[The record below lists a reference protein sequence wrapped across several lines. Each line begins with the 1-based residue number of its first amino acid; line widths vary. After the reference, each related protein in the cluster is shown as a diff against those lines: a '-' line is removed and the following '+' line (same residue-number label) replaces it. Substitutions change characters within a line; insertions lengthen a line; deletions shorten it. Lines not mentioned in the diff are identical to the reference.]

1 MMNATGDGVSRPT
14 RRAKVAQLGRA
25 LKEAR
30 AMRANE
36 RLDPGAARARR
47 QSMLEALVADA
58 RAGSSWWRDR
68 LPAGQVRLEDL
79 PTTTKRDLVDDFEA
93 MVCGRSLE
101 REQLLGVLR
110 AHGSSGDFLV
120 DGDLRVM
127 ATSGSSGTPGLFV
140 YDTGAWT
147 AQMAQTVRASEW
159 VGITPSIPRKR
170 IAAISGSNPAHMT
183 RRLSESLDVGLHRV
197 LRFGVTDPIDEII
210 AGLEA
215 FKPDMLVTYPSL
227 LPPLTDAVA
236 TGRLR
241 IAPDAVQ
248 TTSEP
253 LTPALRELCEGSF
266 GTRPYDFFGCTE
278 GLFATECD
286 ARNGMHL
293 YEDCTIVE
301 VVDADNN
308 PVPDGEPG
316 MKMLL
321 TNLNNRVQPIIRLEV
336 SDSVTTAAEPCS
348 CGRTLRRL
356 RAIDGRLND
365 ILRLGGVDV
374 HPQRF
379 GLLGRDPAVRAFQVV
394 QRGEGV
400 RLRLV
405 LEGEAPG
412 TAARLSVE
420 TRAELERAGV
430 RDPQVETEPVAS
442 IERAASGK
450 IQQIVAESAA
460 QPAAPD
466 SRGAVR

>member
-1 MMNATGDGVSRPT
+1 MNATGDGVSRPT
-14 RRAKVAQLGRA
+14 RRAKAAQLGRA

-36 RLDPGAARARR
+36 RLDPAAARARR

-58 RAGSSWWRDR
+58 RAGSAWWHDR

-79 PTTTKRDLVDDFEA
+79 PTTTKRDLLDDFEA
-93 MVCGRSLE
+93 MVCGRPLDRE
-101 REQLLGVLR
+101 RLLGVLR
-110 AHGSSGDFLV
+110 ANGGSGDFLV
-120 DGDLRVM
+120 DRDLRVM

-140 YDTGAWT
+140 YDKGAWT
-147 AQMAQTVRASEW
+147 AQLAQAVRSSEW
-159 VGITPSIPRKR
+159 VGISPSIPRKR
-170 IAAISGSNPAHMT
+170 IAAISGSNPAHMS
-183 RRLSESLDVGLHRV
+183 RRLSESLDIGLHRL
-197 LRFGVTDPIDEII
+197 LRFGVTDPIDEIV

-215 FKPDMLVTYPSL
+215 FKPDLLVTYPSL
-227 LPPLTDAVA
+227 LPPLADAVA
-236 TGRLR
+236 ADRLR

-253 LTPALRELCEGSF
+253 LTPMLRGLCERTF

-286 ARNGMHL
+286 ARDGMHL

-301 VVDADNN
+301 VVDADGN

-316 MKMLL
+316 TKMLL

-336 SDSVTTAAEPCS
+336 SDSVTIATEPCS

-356 RAIDGRLND
+356 RAIDGRSND
-365 ILRLGGVDV
+365 ILRLGDVDV

-379 GLLGRDPAVRAFQVV
+379 GLLGRDPAVRAYQVV
-394 QRGEGV
+394 QRGDGV

-412 TAARLSVE
+412 TADRLAAE

-430 RDPQVETEPVAS
+430 RDPRVEAEAVAS
-442 IERAASGK
+442 IERAASDK
-450 IQQIVAESAA
+450 VQQIIAEPAA
-460 QPAAPD
+460 QPK
-466 SRGAVR
+466 GLL